1 MPFTT
6 PTATT
11 TCTHTFCKDC
21 ITKALAFH
29 AECPVDRSPLA
40 LTDLQPATTI
50 VRNLVDELIVQCPNA
65 PFGCQQT
72 CQRQLLGSHL
82 AHECLHVSTHCC
94 EEDCDAT
101 LLRRDID
108 KHYHSAQCPAAE
120 WTCPHCE
127 MTLARSDRASHL
139 LACPEATDS
148 CTHSVNGCP
157 WSGPRRTAS
166 THLLTCPYESIK
178 GFFAVNASRVSTI
191 ESENTM
197 LRQKVDRLETM
208 LAAAQREVE
217 STRSSLG
224 PWFRPPRAN
233 APPPPERIQRR
244 RMSVPLNTASFG
256 FLAESDESETSGY
269 PQTGFFDD
277 AVPVH
282 SSQSQPSSAEVPISP
297 YFPAL
302 TDSAPMSSYAY
313 SRVAPIDLSTSL
325 EGCLTSLRNSIVT
338 LSTSLD
344 SLERRQDISLA
355 TETLRMHEDVASL
368 RAIVHG
374 LRMQVHT
381 IMMDRNWQVSGRS
394 GNGMNV
400 TPVDSQPVTTHAYAP
415 SESTTSIES
424 TVGSTRTP
432 YRPFAG
438 PLS

>member
-1 MPFTT
+1 V
-6 PTATT
+6 A
-11 TCTHTFCKDC
+11 
-21 ITKALAFH
+21 
-29 AECPVDRSPLA
+29 
-40 LTDLQPATTI
+40 
-50 VRNLVDELIVQCPNA
+50 
-65 PFGCQQT
+65 
-72 CQRQLLGSHL
+72 
-82 AHECLHVSTHCC
+82 
-94 EEDCDAT
+94 
-101 LLRRDID
+101 
-108 KHYHSAQCPAAE
+108 
-120 WTCPHCE
+120 
-127 MTLARSDRASHL
+127 LARSERASHL

-197 LRQKVDRLETM
+197 LRQKVDRLEAM

-217 STRSSLG
+217 SARSSLG
-224 PWFRPPRAN
+224 PWFRPSGSQPPALT
-233 APPPPERIQRR
+233 PPPRPERIQRR

-256 FLAESDESETSGY
+256 FPVESDESETSGY

-374 LRMQVHT
+374 LRMQVC
-381 IMMDRNWQVSGRS
+381 
-394 GNGMNV
+394 
-400 TPVDSQPVTTHAYAP
+400 
-415 SESTTSIES
+415 
-424 TVGSTRTP
+424 
-432 YRPFAG
+432 
-438 PLS
+438 PL